1 MIANTRPS
9 LWRRAKANKN
19 VRFLSNFIGVRMRIA
34 GATLLILGF
43 VLCFAI
49 DDWEFIGLFPM
60 AIGLILLAIAE
71 RKASAL
77 ALAQA
82 ASRAQMEKQ
91 APRPSQ
97 KQLPTADVIEVSSE
111 VLQLLEKLNRSSKPR

>member
-1 MIANTRPS
+1 
-9 LWRRAKANKN
+9 
-19 VRFLSNFIGVRMRIA
+19 MRIA
-34 GATLLILGF
+34 GATLLILGL

-60 AIGLILLAIAE
+60 AIGLILLAVAE

-82 ASRAQMEKQ
+82 ASFALEKQ
-91 APRPSQ
+91 APRPFQ
-97 KQLPTADVIEVSSE
+97 KQLPTADTIELSSE
-111 VLQLLEKLNRSSKPR
+111 VIQLFERLDRSSKLR